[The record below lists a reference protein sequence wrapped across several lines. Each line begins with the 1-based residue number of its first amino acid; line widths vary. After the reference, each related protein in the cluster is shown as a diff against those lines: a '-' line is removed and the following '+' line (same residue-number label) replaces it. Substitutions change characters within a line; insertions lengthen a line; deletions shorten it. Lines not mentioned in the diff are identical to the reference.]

1 MPDPQPATDPQT
13 FLTFGI
19 GGQFFALTVDT
30 VREILDEQPM
40 ATLPEAPPDVLGLI
54 DVRGE
59 GVMVMEVSR
68 RLGVRPSLDH
78 GRRIVV
84 IERTAGT
91 DRGEGPAR
99 PARAARPVGVIADQV
114 QSVVEIPPEG
124 IEPAP
129 RAPGGAGGRDS
140 GLLRGVARLNG
151 QLVMVLDHRIL
162 LGEGGGDIFDFAS

>member
-68 RLGVRPSLDH
+68 RLGVRPGLDH

-84 IERTAGT
+84 IERAAG
-91 DRGEGPAR
+91 
-99 PARAARPVGVIADQV
+99 AARPVGVIADQV

-129 RAPGGAGGRDS
+129 QAPGGAGGRDS

-162 LGEGGGDIFDFAS
+162 LGEGGGDIFDFAT